1 MGQCT
6 QGEKQHLFL
15 APCFRSWAWWSH
27 DPSDLRGRACS
38 KRCTVLRPTIAW
50 RVILSRRWKHIKLR
64 SHHSLSCIS
73 NCRGTKL
80 GTSQLHSNLNIID
93 YSVFANF
100 RVSNGVWELIAFY
113 SFVSSTQEK
122 LQFVP
127 QTMTVCGVN
136 HAAWQKVSV
145 GKAALS
151 TIAPMI
157 TNVVMTNIVAM
168 ASALCRVLMLV
179 LVLALL
185 LVLGRAGVKAKLWV

>member
-1 MGQCT
+1 
-6 QGEKQHLFL
+6 
-15 APCFRSWAWWSH
+15 
-27 DPSDLRGRACS
+27 
-38 KRCTVLRPTIAW
+38 
-50 RVILSRRWKHIKLR
+50 
-64 SHHSLSCIS
+64 
-73 NCRGTKL
+73 
-80 GTSQLHSNLNIID
+80 
-93 YSVFANF
+93 
-100 RVSNGVWELIAFY
+100 
-113 SFVSSTQEK
+113 
-122 LQFVP
+122 
-127 QTMTVCGVN
+127 MTVGGVN